1 MKPYRSTK
9 IIAESRKGRAA
20 KWGGWLIHVPFIR
33 IRGRWLEAA
42 GFNTPALH
50 LPVCAGASVGDNL
63 RIKIEPGKL
72 TLTKE
77 S

>member
-1 MKPYRSTK
+1 MKTYRSSK
-9 IIAESRKGRAA
+9 IISESRKGRAA

-33 IRGRWLEAA
+33 VRGRWLEAA
-42 GFNTPALH
+42 GFNI
-50 LPVCAGASVGDNL
+50 GDNL

-72 TLTKE
+72 TLTKD

>member
-1 MKPYRSTK
+1 MKTYRSTK
-9 IIAESRKGRAA
+9 IISEFRKDYTRLLGRTLPRA
-20 KWGGWLIHVPFIR
+20 PFIR

-42 GFNTPALH
+42 GFNI
-50 LPVCAGASVGDNL
+50 GDQVN
-63 RIKIEPGKL
+63 IKVEPGKL